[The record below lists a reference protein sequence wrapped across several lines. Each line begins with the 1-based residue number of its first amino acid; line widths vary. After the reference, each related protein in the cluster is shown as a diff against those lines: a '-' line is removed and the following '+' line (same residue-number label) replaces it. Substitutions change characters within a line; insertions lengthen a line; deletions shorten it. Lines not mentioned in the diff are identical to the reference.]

1 MNEFHQLK
9 LSNKGRNKYSKIIIF
24 IHFHFI
30 IFSAS
35 KWAVSHQS
43 NCRLRTTSIIVW
55 QSCVNWHL
63 FLDSYCVTTKLS
75 PINWIIKLFKSHI
88 LLKKIISVCFL
99 LLLSVKEEAGAL
111 NYGAHPH
118 THSVSLLGGFPL

>member
-1 MNEFHQLK
+1 MTIMCK
-9 LSNKGRNKYSKIIIF
+9 L
-24 IHFHFI
+24 
-30 IFSAS
+30 AP
-35 KWAVSHQS
+35 
-43 NCRLRTTSIIVW
+43 L
-55 QSCVNWHL
+55 
-63 FLDSYCVTTKLS
+63 LDSYCVTTKLL

-118 THSVSLLGGFPL
+118 THSVSLLGGFPLKIHNWSLLMLTS